1 MQAKVLTAVL
11 ATLSFTAEAAVL
23 PRATIT
29 PGQIVL
35 PEVVFNPSELLDP
48 AYAALMILR
57 TDIAKTTT
65 LVGDLTRTTGT
76 TIKDRTDQMNAVIR
90 QVTSNTNSIRTR
102 VGTIVGGLM
111 GMAPSG
117 IPAPTG
123 TSSSTAQH
131 SVPSAEV
138 IQVAQDVVRQ
148 AQTLARAATSQLQNL
163 QTQTSAVN
171 DAVGKAAF
179 NLAYTQASLAFQVA
193 LSTVGAAA
201 GVAIDA
207 VANSVDNVDGL
218 IDRIRNVKARL
229 NPVLV
234 IGVTPDVT
242 F

>member
-1 MQAKVLTAVL
+1 MQTKVLAAVL
-11 ATLSFTAEAAVL
+11 ATLSFMAEAAIL

-35 PEVVFNPSELLDP
+35 PEVVFNPSDLIDP
-48 AYAALMILR
+48 AYTALSILR
-57 TDIAKTTT
+57 TDIEKTTT
-65 LVGDLTRTTGT
+65 LIGDFTRTIGT

-102 VGTIVGGLM
+102 VGTIVGGLQ
-111 GMAPSG
+111 GVAPSG

-131 SVPSAEV
+131 AIPSAEV
-138 IQVAQDVVRQ
+138 IQIAQD
-148 AQTLARAATSQLQNL
+148 TLARAATAQLQNL
-163 QTQTSAVN
+163 QTQTSAVS
-171 DAVGKAAF
+171 DLVGKAAF
-179 NLAYTQASLAFQVA
+179 SLAYTQANLAFQVA

-218 IDRIRNVKARL
+218 ADRIRNVRAKL
-229 NPVLV
+229 NPVLI
-234 IGVTPDVT
+234 IGLTPDVT

>member
-1 MQAKVLTAVL
+1 MQTKVFTAVL
-11 ATLSFTAEAAVL
+11 ATLSFMAEAAVL

-29 PGQIVL
+29 PGQVVL
-35 PEVVFNPSELLDP
+35 PEVVFNPSDLLDP

-57 TDIAKTTT
+57 TDIEKTAT
-65 LVGDLTRTTGT
+65 LVGDLTRTSGT
-76 TIKDRTDQMNAVIR
+76 TIKDITAVIR

-102 VGTIVGGLM
+102 AATIVGGLL
-111 GMAPSG
+111 GVSPSG
-117 IPAPTG
+117 IPAPSG
-123 TSSSTAQH
+123 TSSTAAQH
-131 SVPSAEV
+131 AVPSAEV
-138 IQVAQDVVRQ
+138 IQVAQD
-148 AQTLARAATSQLQNL
+148 ALARAATAQLQNL
-163 QTQTSAVN
+163 QAQASAVN
-171 DAVGKAAF
+171 DLVGKAAF

-201 GVAIDA
+201 GVLIDA

-218 IDRIRNVKARL
+218 VDRIRNVKARL

>member
-1 MQAKVLTAVL
+1 MQTKVLAAVL
-11 ATLSFTAEAAVL
+11 TTLSFVAEAAIL

-35 PEVVFNPSELLDP
+35 PEVVFNPSDLSDP
-48 AYAALMILR
+48 AYTALSILR
-57 TDIAKTTT
+57 TDIEKTTT
-65 LVGDLTRTTGT
+65 LIGDFTRTIGT

-102 VGTIVGGLM
+102 VGTIVGGLQ
-111 GMAPSG
+111 GVVPSG

-131 SVPSAEV
+131 AVPSAEV
-138 IQVAQDVVRQ
+138 IQIAQDIVRQ
-148 AQTLARAATSQLQNL
+148 AQALARAATAQLQNL

-171 DAVGKAAF
+171 DLVGKAAF
-179 NLAYTQASLAFQVA
+179 SLAYTQASLAFQVA
-193 LSTVGAAA
+193 LSTVAAAA

-218 IDRIRNVKARL
+218 ADRIRNVRAKL
-229 NPVLV
+229 NPVLI

>member
-1 MQAKVLTAVL
+1 MQTKVFTAVL
-11 ATLSFTAEAAVL
+11 ATLSFMAEAAVL

-29 PGQIVL
+29 PGQVVL
-35 PEVVFNPSELLDP
+35 PEVVFNPSDLLDP

-57 TDIAKTTT
+57 TDIEKTAT
-65 LVGDLTRTTGT
+65 LVGDLTRTSGT
-76 TIKDRTDQMNAVIR
+76 TIKDITAVIR

-102 VGTIVGGLM
+102 AATIVGGLL
-111 GMAPSG
+111 GVSPSG
-117 IPAPTG
+117 IPAPSG
-123 TSSSTAQH
+123 TSSTAAQH
-131 SVPSAEV
+131 AVPSAEV

-148 AQTLARAATSQLQNL
+148 AQALARAATAQLQNL
-163 QTQTSAVN
+163 QAQASAVN
-171 DAVGKAAF
+171 DLVGKAAF
-179 NLAYTQASLAFQVA
+179 NLAYTQTSLAFQVA

-201 GVAIDA
+201 GVLIDA

-218 IDRIRNVKARL
+218 VDRIRNVKARL